1 MKHFVIA
8 SAALLAA
15 SPAFAQVVVDGT
27 AEAAYGNALFE
38 QAIGTARTRTKVM
51 KRILA
56 TLLPMLPILITGLL
70 ASLRLSN

>member
-1 MKHFVIA
+1 MAMLTLVPD
-8 SAALLAA
+8 S
-15 SPAFAQVVVDGT
+15 D
-27 AEAAYGNALFE
+27 FE

-70 ASLRLSN
+70 ASLQLSN